1 VLSTLL
7 VTLTCSPLW
16 AQVPSTAFV
25 NFEGAQTNPIRISA
39 DGSRLFA
46 VNTPAGTVSVFNLAQ
61 PSNPVLLT
69 EIPVGIEPVSV
80 NINPNVVGNDEAWVV
95 NQISNSVSVI
105 SVSKGIVTDTIY
117 AKAEPADVV
126 FTPNGLAWVSIAR
139 SNQVSAYNAATHSLG
154 KTLPLLGEQPR
165 ALAVSIDGATV
176 YTAFALSGNQTTII
190 PDMKAPPPPP
200 PVNPALPAPPQVG
213 LIVSA
218 TDPAWTSVI
227 QYTMPDND
235 VAAIDTS
242 TFNVTYIPHLGT
254 ENMGLAVNPKSGY
267 LYIAN
272 MEALNLVMF
281 ETALNGHFVNHRITS
296 VNPANGQTQIWDLNP
311 GIDYSLLPNPA
322 AVATAL
328 AMPTAVVFEP
338 AGRYLYVAAFGT
350 DRVAVFDSTTGSVNS
365 FIEIDPQATGPA
377 ANPLTKRGP
386 RGLALNASANLLYVL
401 NRISNT
407 ISVVNLSN
415 NAVVAEI
422 PIGSFDPTPVVVRN
436 GRGFLYDHK
445 LSGNGTGACASCHI
459 DAEMDLLA
467 WNLGNPDGNMS
478 SLQEGSRTFSFHP
491 MKGPMTTQSLRGL
504 ANLEPYHWRGD
515 QPNLAAFNSAFAGLL
530 GGQEISS
537 ADMAAFTNF
546 VNTIVYQPNPN
557 QNLDRTLPASVRLPD
572 LPGKSADPNTGQ
584 NLFLNVAFDNQGD
597 TCVRCHTANPG
608 PGTNGQVIPSS
619 SKNTPTLQPIKIPH
633 LRNMYQK
640 LNASFKTGAISV
652 NGFGYDHDGQIDGLI
667 NQIARGNFG
676 TFSDNSA
683 DRMALEA
690 YELCFDT
697 GTAPATGYARTLTS
711 ANVTGS
717 PAQTDWNTLQSQA
730 VAGNIDLVAN
740 GTIQGQIHGLLYQP
754 SSNNYET
761 DTTGLGPFTQAQLTS
776 FIQKGDTLTVMGVPP
791 GSGARLGIDR
801 NLDGIK
807 NGDELAAVSPGK
819 RSR

>member
-1 VLSTLL
+1 
-7 VTLTCSPLW
+7 
-16 AQVPSTAFV
+16 
-25 NFEGAQTNPIRISA
+25 
-39 DGSRLFA
+39 
-46 VNTPAGTVSVFNLAQ
+46 
-61 PSNPVLLT
+61 
-69 EIPVGIEPVSV
+69 
-80 NINPNVVGNDEAWVV
+80 
-95 NQISNSVSVI
+95 
-105 SVSKGIVTDTIY
+105 
-117 AKAEPADVV
+117 
-126 FTPNGLAWVSIAR
+126 
-139 SNQVSAYNAATHSLG
+139 
-154 KTLPLLGEQPR
+154 
-165 ALAVSIDGATV
+165 
-176 YTAFALSGNQTTII
+176 
-190 PDMKAPPPPP
+190 
-200 PVNPALPAPPQVG
+200 
-213 LIVSA
+213 
-218 TDPAWTSVI
+218 
-227 QYTMPDND
+227 
-235 VAAIDTS
+235 
-242 TFNVTYIPHLGT
+242 
-254 ENMGLAVNPKSGY
+254 
-267 LYIAN
+267 
-272 MEALNLVMF
+272 
-281 ETALNGHFVNHRITS
+281 
-296 VNPANGQTQIWDLNP
+296 
-311 GIDYSLLPNPA
+311 
-322 AVATAL
+322 
-328 AMPTAVVFEP
+328 
-338 AGRYLYVAAFGT
+338 
-350 DRVAVFDSTTGSVNS
+350 
-365 FIEIDPQATGPA
+365 
-377 ANPLTKRGP
+377 
-386 RGLALNASANLLYVL
+386 
-401 NRISNT
+401 
-407 ISVVNLSN
+407 
-415 NAVVAEI
+415 
-422 PIGSFDPTPVVVRN
+422 
-436 GRGFLYDHK
+436 
-445 LSGNGTGACASCHI
+445 
-459 DAEMDLLA
+459 
-467 WNLGNPDGNMS
+467 
-478 SLQEGSRTFSFHP
+478 
-491 MKGPMTTQSLRGL
+491 MTTQSLRGL